1 MSFYEVSFLFFVLHT
16 HPPGTRAP
24 AGARLNHS
32 DHETAYG
39 KRHNNSNKGICTYD
53 DASRTATADTT
64 TTTHTNAH
72 HTAKKSNVAFSHE
85 APVRGSYGHILVV
98 R

>member
-1 MSFYEVSFLFFVLHT
+1 MELHEVSFFFFVLHT

-24 AGARLNHS
+24 VGARLSHS

-72 HTAKKSNVAFSHE
+72 HTEKKSNLTFLTDRLY
-85 APVRGSYGHILVV
+85 RGSYGHARVV